1 MSESGRRF
9 TEPRL
14 RAVVRAEET
23 ARDRRSGILRQAT
36 RDADHSIDST
46 IDRGMPFMF
55 DAHSVRELIEDRG
68 SPRISIFLPTHE
80 RGPETKQD
88 PIRLANLL
96 DEAQRALENGD
107 FGREATGLLAPAR
120 SLLKDEDFWQHQSR
134 GLALFFSPDGMRR
147 HRLPIEL
154 REKVVVSERFH
165 VKPLLPLLTGDGRFH
180 VLALS
185 QARVRLFDASRDSIR
200 AIDLHDVP
208 ESLRDVV
215 GYDWEEKSLQ
225 FHSAAAGARAGGA
238 GPGVIFHGHG
248 SGKDDTKPE
257 VKKYIQAVDRGVLRL
272 LHDRGRP
279 LVLAAVEYVAAMF
292 RATSKHPN
300 ITDEIVEGNPDRLSP
315 EELRDAAWK
324 IVEPLFQAA
333 RDAATARYRELGSGS
348 TPHTSD
354 ELETIVPAA
363 FAGRVQTLFVAR
375 DVEQWGRY
383 DPDTTQILLHGRPA
397 NGDDDLLDVAAAE
410 TLVRDG
416 EIYALDAEDMPGSPI
431 AAIFRY

>member
-1 MSESGRRF
+1 M
-9 TEPRL
+9 L
-14 RAVVRAEET
+14 DAHAVQE
-23 ARDRRSGILRQAT
+23 L
-36 RDADHSIDST
+36 ID
-46 IDRGMPFMF
+46 DRG
-55 DAHSVRELIEDRG
+55 A
-68 SPRISIFLPTHE
+68 PRVSIFLPTHE

-88 PIRLANLL
+88 PIRLSNLL
-96 DEAQRALENGD
+96 DEAQSVLEEGD
-107 FGREATGLLAPAR
+107 SGRGADGILSPAR
-120 SLLKDEDFWQHQSR
+120 ALLKDEDFWQHQSR
-134 GLALFFSPDGMRR
+134 GLALFLSPDGMRR
-147 HRLPIEL
+147 HRVPIDL

-215 GYDWEEKSLQ
+215 GYDWKESSLQ
-225 FHSAAAGARAGGA
+225 FYSSSAGARSNVA
-238 GPGVIFHGHG
+238 GPGVMFHGHG
-248 SGKDDTKPE
+248 SAKDDTKPE
-257 VKKYIQAVDRGVLRL
+257 VRKYIQAVDRGIMGL
-272 LHDRGRP
+272 LPDRNRP

-292 RATSKHPN
+292 RATSKYPN
-300 ITDEIVEGNPDRLSP
+300 ITDQIVEGSPDRLSP
-315 EELRDAAWK
+315 EELRDAAWG
-324 IVEPLFQAA
+324 IVEPQFQAG
-333 RDAATARYRELGSGS
+333 RDAATTRYRELGGGS
-348 TPHTSD
+348 KGHTSD

-375 DVEQWGRY
+375 DVEQWGRF
-383 DPDTTQILLHGRPA
+383 DPETTQLLLHGKRV

>member
-1 MSESGRRF
+1 M
-9 TEPRL
+9 L
-14 RAVVRAEET
+14 
-23 ARDRRSGILRQAT
+23 
-36 RDADHSIDST
+36 
-46 IDRGMPFMF
+46 
-55 DAHSVRELIEDRG
+55 DAHSVQELIDDRG
-68 SPRISIFLPTHE
+68 ASRISIFLPTHE

-88 PIRLANLL
+88 PIRLSNLL
-96 DEAQRALENGD
+96 DEAQAALAEGGSGRSGD
-107 FGREATGLLAPAR
+107 DILAPAR
-120 SLLKDEDFWQHQSR
+120 ALLKDEDFWQHQSR
-134 GLALFFSPDGMRR
+134 GLALFIGPDRMQRY
-147 HRLPIEL
+147 RLPIEL

-200 AIDLHDVP
+200 AVDLHDVP
-208 ESLRDVV
+208 DSLRDVV

-225 FHSAAAGARAGGA
+225 FHSAAAGARAGAGPGA

-257 VKKYIQAVDRGVLRL
+257 VRKYIQAVDRGIMGL
-272 LHDRGRP
+272 LQDRSRP

-292 RATSKHPN
+292 RAASKYPN
-300 ITDEIVEGNPDRLSP
+300 ITDEIIEGNPDRLSP
-315 EELRDAAWK
+315 EELRDRAWS
-324 IVEPLFQAA
+324 IVEPHFQAV
-333 RDAATARYRELGSGS
+333 RDAATARYRELGGGN
-348 TPHTSD
+348 TGHTSD

-383 DPDTTQILLHGRPA
+383 DPETTQLLLRGKRA

>member
-1 MSESGRRF
+1 
-9 TEPRL
+9 
-14 RAVVRAEET
+14 
-23 ARDRRSGILRQAT
+23 
-36 RDADHSIDST
+36 
-46 IDRGMPFMF
+46 MF
-55 DAHSVRELIEDRG
+55 DAHSVLELIDDRG

-96 DEAQRALENGD
+96 DEAQRALENAD
-107 FGREATGLLAPAR
+107 SGREAAGLLAPAR
-120 SLLKDEDFWQHQSR
+120 GLLKDEDFWQHQSR
-134 GLALFFSPDGMRR
+134 GLALFLSPDGMRR

-154 REKVVVSERFH
+154 RERVVVSDRFH
-165 VKPLLPLLTGDGRFH
+165 VKPLLPLLTGVGRFH

-225 FHSAAAGARAGGA
+225 FHSAAAGARAGGG
-238 GPGVIFHGHG
+238 GPGVVFHGHG
-248 SGKDDTKPE
+248 SAKDDTKPE

-272 LHDRGRP
+272 LRDRGRP

-292 RATSKHPN
+292 RATSKYPN

-324 IVEPLFQAA
+324 IVEPQFQAI

-354 ELETIVPAA
+354 ELETILPAA

-375 DVEQWGRY
+375 DVEQWGCY
-383 DPDTTQILLHGRPA
+383 DPETTQVLLHGRHT

>member
-1 MSESGRRF
+1 M
-9 TEPRL
+9 L
-14 RAVVRAEET
+14 
-23 ARDRRSGILRQAT
+23 
-36 RDADHSIDST
+36 
-46 IDRGMPFMF
+46 
-55 DAHSVRELIEDRG
+55 DAHSVQDLIDDRG
-68 SPRISIFLPTHE
+68 APRISIFLPTHE

-88 PIRLANLL
+88 PIRLSNLL
-96 DEAQRALENGD
+96 DEAQRSLEHGGS
-107 FGREATGLLAPAR
+107 GREADEILAPAH

-134 GLALFFSPDGMRR
+134 GLALFLSPDGMRR
-147 HRLPIEL
+147 YRLPIEL
-154 REKVVVSERFH
+154 RERIVVSERFH

-215 GYDWEEKSLQ
+215 GYDWEERSLQ
-225 FHSAAAGARAGGA
+225 FHAANRGTNAGPGGGA
-238 GPGVIFHGHG
+238 GPGVIFHGQG
-248 SGKDDTKPE
+248 SAKDDMKPE
-257 VKKYIQAVDRGVLRL
+257 VRKYIQAVDRGVMRL
-272 LHDRGRP
+272 LNDRSRP
-279 LVLAAVEYVAAMF
+279 LVLAAVDYVAAMF
-292 RATSKHPN
+292 RATSKYPN
-300 ITDEIVEGNPDRLSP
+300 ITDQIVGGNPDRLSP
-315 EELRDAAWK
+315 EELRDEAWK
-324 IVEPLFQAA
+324 IVEPIFQTA
-333 RDAATARYRELGSGS
+333 RDAATTRYRELGNGN
-348 TPHTSD
+348 TRQTSD

-383 DPDTTQILLHGRPA
+383 EPETTQLLLHGKRL

>member
-1 MSESGRRF
+1 M
-9 TEPRL
+9 L
-14 RAVVRAEET
+14 
-23 ARDRRSGILRQAT
+23 
-36 RDADHSIDST
+36 
-46 IDRGMPFMF
+46 
-55 DAHSVRELIEDRG
+55 DAHSVQELIDDRG

-88 PIRLANLL
+88 PIRLSNLL
-96 DEAQRALENGD
+96 DEAQRSLEDGD
-107 FGREATGLLAPAR
+107 SGREAEDILAPAR
-120 SLLKDEDFWQHQSR
+120 KLLKDENFWQHQSR
-134 GLALFFSPDGMRR
+134 GLAVFLSPDEMRL

-154 REKVVVSERFH
+154 RERVVVSTRFH

-180 VLALS
+180 ILALS

-200 AIDLHDVP
+200 AIDMHDVP

-215 GYDWEEKSLQ
+215 GYDWEEQSLQ
-225 FHSAAAGARAGGA
+225 FHAANRGTNAGPGGGA
-238 GPGVIFHGHG
+238 GPGVIFHGQG
-248 SGKDDTKPE
+248 SAKDDIKPE
-257 VKKYIQAVDRGVLRL
+257 VKKYIQAVDRGVMRL
-272 LHDRGRP
+272 LNDRSRP
-279 LVLAAVEYVAAMF
+279 LVLAAVDYVAAMF
-292 RATSKHPN
+292 RATSKYPN
-300 ITDEIVEGNPDRLSP
+300 ITDQIAEGNPDRLSP
-315 EELRDAAWK
+315 EELRDEAWK
-324 IVEPLFQAA
+324 IVEPRFQAA
-333 RDAATARYRELGSGS
+333 RDSATARYRELGSGN
-348 TPHTSD
+348 TRHTSD

-383 DPDTTQILLHGRPA
+383 EPETTQLLLRGRRM

>member
-1 MSESGRRF
+1 M
-9 TEPRL
+9 L
-14 RAVVRAEET
+14 DAHAVQ
-23 ARDRRSGILRQAT
+23 DL
-36 RDADHSIDST
+36 ID
-46 IDRGMPFMF
+46 DRGT
-55 DAHSVRELIEDRG
+55 
-68 SPRISIFLPTHE
+68 PRISIFLPTHE

-96 DEAQRALENGD
+96 DEAQRFLEDGGS
-107 FGREATGLLAPAR
+107 GREAEGILAPAR

-134 GLALFFSPDGMRR
+134 GLALFLSPDGMRR
-147 HRLPIEL
+147 YRLPIEL
-154 REKVVVSERFH
+154 RERVVVSERFH

-225 FHSAAAGARAGGA
+225 FHSAAAGARAARA
-238 GPGVIFHGHG
+238 GPGAGQGVVFHGHG
-248 SGKDDTKPE
+248 SAKDDTKPE
-257 VKKYIQAVDRGVLRL
+257 VRKYVQAVDRGVLRL
-272 LHDRGRP
+272 LPDRRRP
-279 LVLAAVEYVAAMF
+279 LVLAAVDYVAAMY
-292 RATSKHPN
+292 RATSKYPN
-300 ITDEIVEGNPDRLSP
+300 ITGQIVEGNPDRLSP
-315 EELRDAAWK
+315 EELRDEAWK
-324 IVEPLFQAA
+324 IVEPQFQAT
-333 RDAATARYRELGSGS
+333 RDAATARYRELGSGN
-348 TPHTSD
+348 THHTSD

-383 DPDTTQILLHGRPA
+383 DPETTQLLLHGKRG